1 MTNLDEQIF
10 SALMAR
16 DFEAARRAWIARAL
30 TESQRIKP
38 EQWLESRGYVT
49 VDAADNVEWMP
60 DGRRVLRVRG
70 AAYALRQDVHAERVR
85 VALEAKRASTKT
97 DETKSVVGTESLSA
111 MVCPRCGDNLQHTA
125 VCPKCAAGKLGYRHR
140 YTCVCGGVDLI
151 SKEAL

>member
-10 SALMAR
+10 AALMAR
-16 DFEAARRAWIARAL
+16 DFEAARRAWIERAL

-38 EQWLESRGYVT
+38 EQWLESRGYVAI
-49 VDAADNVEWMP
+49 DAADNVEWMP

-70 AAYALRQDVHAERVR
+70 TAYVLRPDVHAERVR

-97 DETKSVVGTESLSA
+97 DETKSVVGSESLSA
-111 MVCPRCGDNLQHTA
+111 MICPKCGDALQHTS

-151 SKEAL
+151 SREAL